1 MSSPKIMSYL
11 VGLLL
16 GFVLLVIQQMPSD
29 QAKMVVCDVG
39 QGDAILIVKGR
50 NQVLIDGGP
59 NSEKILS
66 CLEQHMPFYDRK
78 IELIVLTNTDFDH
91 MNGLG
96 AVIERY
102 RVIQFVTADGVHESD
117 ALTKFVAQL
126 GRSGVVAE
134 GVERGD
140 IIRVGQIERD
150 ERLEFQVIWPPET
163 ISEYVAVFS
172 SEIENKKREQILG
185 ASAKR
190 GDLNERSVVLLLL
203 EDNKYTLLSGDTGFQ
218 TEKSLLQ
225 LGNIPPIN
233 ILKVG
238 HHGSKYASSVDFLQT
253 IHPEMAVI
261 SVGAKNTYGHP
272 TQETLDRLRQ
282 VGAEIKRTDID
293 GTVVLTL

>member
-282 VGAEIKRTDID
+282 VGAEVKRTDID